1 MGSHVLTVGERLRR
15 HLGRSHGDLV
25 HLGSG
30 RGMSV
35 GQSWAAAGLVWRI
48 GERGERTAL
57 VAMEL
62 WAHVGSAARLVG
74 RAEVRARRVGHLTL
88 ITRLR
93 VSAAAA
99 TIATT
104 TGTSRSATN
113 LVAHIAMRRLGGF
126 ATEMGRLRAGT
137 KGGLRTLFRFKKNM
151 LAIFKLRYAQVKQN
165 IRDVFEC
172 PKEQ

>member
-1 MGSHVLTVGERLRR
+1 MGCHVLTVGERLGR

-25 HLGSG
+25 HLGS

-35 GQSWAAAGLVWRI
+35 GKSWAAAGLVWRI

-57 VAMEL
+57 LEL

-74 RAEVRARRVGHLTL
+74 RAKVRPRRVGHLAL
-88 ITRLR
+88 IARLR
-93 VSAAAA
+93 VSAATA

-104 TGTSRSATN
+104 TGTRGSATH